1 MKKVKSIFYLF
12 NKYIEL
18 LCAFCCYKSD
28 HDSNHKVIDIKDK
41 NSLEDNDIKYSK
53 IISEFNEIFNKIKN
67 IKQKIEEKI
76 EELAISNKSLYNE
89 ITLYYEKEHLRLNQ
103 EEKKVKIELNEK
115 IINIKEELKNNLQM
129 INNIILQCE
138 ETNKAIINF
147 NKDYDNNKIKVL
159 YYISEINKN
168 NKIFKDC
175 FKVPIKDYK
184 ISFLNFSTKSI
195 GLNENYISGIP
206 IPKDITIIIN
216 DNKINISWN
225 IGDVI
230 YPEYEKRKLK
240 YKAELTDDIATKE
253 YQVSQSPL
261 ILDEYKENIE
271 YKIKIRTMI
280 DNDSYSNWSQTMKFK
295 ISNGN
300 VLINSLFTTNK
311 DNNIENLQKTEK
323 SKNNDNFLFNF
334 NGSKSIKPK
343 LNSFETNNENNIFN
357 TKINNK
363 ERIENIEKNKNKNE
377 NLKFNLFEKP
387 KENENSI
394 KASKEKLS
402 NENNTENKDN
412 LNSSKNKNPSLFE
425 SSYGL
430 FKKTN
435 IFEDISGKSLFK
447 INNNTTSN
455 NIDKSSLFGN
465 GKHIYTNLFQSIETN
480 NSNKNSLFGNIEN
493 NPPKKSSL
501 FSNNNNLFGKKLFEN
516 KESYD
521 DYDIN
526 DKKRF

>member
-1 MKKVKSIFYLF
+1 
-12 NKYIEL
+12 
-18 LCAFCCYKSD
+18 
-28 HDSNHKVIDIKDK
+28 
-41 NSLEDNDIKYSK
+41 
-53 IISEFNEIFNKIKN
+53 
-67 IKQKIEEKI
+67 
-76 EELAISNKSLYNE
+76 
-89 ITLYYEKEHLRLNQ
+89 
-103 EEKKVKIELNEK
+103 
-115 IINIKEELKNNLQM
+115 M

-225 IGDVI
+225 IGDII
-230 YPEYEKRKLK
+230 YPEYEKGKLK

-253 YQVSQSPL
+253 YQVSQSSL

-280 DNDSYSNWSQTMKFK
+280 DNDSYSDCSQTMKFK

-334 NGSKSIKPK
+334 NGSKSTKIK
-343 LNSFETNNENNIFN
+343 FNNENNIFN

-363 ERIENIEKNKNKNE
+363 ERIENIEKNKN
-377 NLKFNLFEKP
+377 LKFNLLKNQR
-387 KENENSI
+387 KMKLTSRLQKKNYQMRIIQKI
-394 KASKEKLS
+394 K
-402 NENNTENKDN
+402 
-412 LNSSKNKNPSLFE
+412 
-425 SSYGL
+425 
-430 FKKTN
+430 
-435 IFEDISGKSLFK
+435 II
-447 INNNTTSN
+447 
-455 NIDKSSLFGN
+455 
-465 GKHIYTNLFQSIETN
+465 
-480 NSNKNSLFGNIEN
+480 
-493 NPPKKSSL
+493 
-501 FSNNNNLFGKKLFEN
+501 
-516 KESYD
+516 
-521 DYDIN
+521 
-526 DKKRF
+526 